1 VNLQMN
7 RKAGFLAHWR
17 EALVSAI
24 LTALLGLLLL
34 ATPAG
39 DRLTSLSYDL
49 LFAFRPDIPA
59 DDVVLVVM
67 DEDSHRI
74 LKQPGSAPWDRA
86 LHARLIERLTALGAR
101 AIAFDVLFQGER
113 DPDSDAQLAR
123 AAKESGRVA
132 VAALMDAEIANGEL
146 IGWSLVRPF
155 PALADAAPFGVIEEA
170 SEDGAVRRH
179 FWNSQFTNVQ
189 SLAWQTARIT
199 TKQPPPP
206 GADRWINYFGPPGW
220 IPRVSYHRVFD
231 TNDDSL
237 LHTAFS
243 NKVAFVGAGYT
254 VGFTAG
260 KGTDEFRTPYTR
272 WTGRLSPGVEVVA
285 TTYLNLAHRNWL
297 QRLAPWAEAA
307 LILSAAILLG
317 IGLTMSRP
325 LIALGAATLAVV
337 AVPMLVYASA
347 WRLNV
352 WFPWLIISAAQIP
365 CALAFALLTHTRR
378 LQRAKASLEQRLVL
392 ATAAEVVRCAPPG
405 TTGVL
410 ACRVTGALRV
420 EMDPDSRIADVPGA
434 PPIPDH
440 QILHR
445 IGHGGY
451 GEVWL
456 ARDILGAFHAVKTVR
471 RQSSQSERPLEREFE
486 GLKRFAP
493 ISRSHPNLV
502 HILHVGRVPGGIYY
516 AMEVADD
523 ESTGPVIDPQNYS
536 PKTLTGLLRRRPRL
550 ALAECLD
557 LTIDIAAA
565 LEFLH
570 QRQLVHRDVKPAN
583 IIFVNGAPKLA
594 DIGLV
599 AEAGVTT
606 ANDSRLGTPGYMPP
620 EGPGAPAGDVYSLGK
635 LIYEMA
641 FGFDSTRFPEL
652 PPALFERADE
662 DGIFDLNRVL
672 LKACENDPARRHRT
686 AGELRDALL
695 QLRETLRS
703 APLTPAL

>member
-1 VNLQMN
+1 MN
-7 RKAGFLAHWR
+7 RKAGLLAHWR

-34 ATPAG
+34 ATPVG
-39 DRLTSLSYDL
+39 DRLTWLSYDL
-49 LFAFRPDIPA
+49 LFAFRPDIPG
-59 DDVVLVVM
+59 DEVVLVVM

-74 LKQPGSAPWDRA
+74 LGQPGATPWDRA
-86 LHARLIERLTALGAR
+86 LHARLIHRLNALGAR
-101 AIAFDVLFQGER
+101 AIVFDVLFLGER
-113 DPDSDAQLAR
+113 DPESDAQLAH
-123 AAKESGRVA
+123 AAKEHGRVV
-132 VAALMDAEIANGEL
+132 VAAQMAPEIVRGEL

-155 PALADAAPFGVIEEA
+155 PALADAASSGVVEEA
-170 SEDGAVRRH
+170 SEDGSVRRH
-179 FWNSQFTNVQ
+179 YRNPQYTNVP
-189 SLAWQTARIT
+189 SLAWQAARLT

-206 GADRWINYFGPPGW
+206 ASDRWANYFGPPGW

-231 TNDDSL
+231 TNDSSF

-243 NKVAFVGAGYT
+243 NKVVFVGAGYT

-285 TTYLNLAHRNWL
+285 TAYLNLVHRNWL
-297 QRLAPWAEAA
+297 ERLTPRVEVAI
-307 LILSAAILLG
+307 ILSAAILLG
-317 IGLTMSRP
+317 IGLTLCRP
-325 LIALGAATLAVV
+325 FVAFSAAVLGMI
-337 AVPMLVYASA
+337 AVPMFVYAFT

-365 CALAFALLTHTRR
+365 CALAFALLMHTRR
-378 LQRAKASLEQRLVL
+378 LQRAKSSLEQRLIL

-410 ACRVTGALRV
+410 ARRVTGALRV
-420 EMDPDSRIADVPGA
+420 EMDPDARIGQVPGA
-434 PPIPDH
+434 PAIPDH

-445 IGHGGY
+445 IGQGGY

-471 RQSSQSERPLEREFE
+471 RQSFQSERPLEREFD

-502 HILHVGRVPGGIYY
+502 HILHVGHVPGGIYY
-516 AMEVADD
+516 AMEAADD
-523 ESTGPVIDPQNYS
+523 ETLGPAIDPQNYS
-536 PKTLTGLLRRRPRL
+536 PKTLASLMRRRL
-550 ALAECLD
+550 TLAESLD
-557 LTIDIAAA
+557 LSIEIAGA

-570 QRQLVHRDVKPAN
+570 HRRLVHRDVKPAN
-583 IIFVNGAPKLA
+583 IIFVNATPKLA
-594 DIGLV
+594 DVGLV
-599 AEAGVTT
+599 AEAGITN
-606 ANDSRLGTPGYMPP
+606 ANEARLGTPGYLPP
-620 EGPGAPAGDVYSLGK
+620 EGPGTPAGDVYSLGK

-652 PPALFERADE
+652 PRALLEGGADE

-672 LKACENDPARRHRT
+672 LKACENHPGRRHRS
-686 AGELRDALL
+686 AGELRDDLL
-695 QLRETLRS
+695 QLRAARQS
-703 APLTPAL
+703 APLTPTL